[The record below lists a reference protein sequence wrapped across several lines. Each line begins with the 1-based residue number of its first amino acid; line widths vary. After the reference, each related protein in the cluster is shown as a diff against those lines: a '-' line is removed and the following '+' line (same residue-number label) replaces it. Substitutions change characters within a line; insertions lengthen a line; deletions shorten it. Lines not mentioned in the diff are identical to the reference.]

1 MKRRILSIITALAL
15 CLSLLPGTVLATE
28 VPVDGNWTDGLTEAP
43 EGWSES
49 EDGNTIT
56 VTTPEAL
63 AWLAVIV
70 NDENIAAFE
79 DNPTFGKTVVLGAD
93 LDLGGKHWTPIGNG
107 PFGKH
112 TVNAFVGNF
121 DGNGHTISHLTINDS
136 SGRGSIG
143 LFGDRKSVV

>member
-1 MKRRILSIITALAL
+1 MKHRILSIITALAL

-49 EDGNTIT
+49 GDGSTIT
-56 VTTPEAL
+56 ITTPEAL

-93 LDLGGKHWTPIGNG
+93 LDLGGKNWTPIGNG
-107 PFGKH
+107 PSGKH
-112 TVNAFVGNF
+112 TVNAFVGN
-121 DGNGHTISHLTINDS
+121 LTETVIPS
-136 SGRGSIG
+136 PI
-143 LFGDRKSVV
+143 